1 MGVGAPSRCKLSFN
15 GARCCRLSSS
25 LQLNFTAMGR
35 PTVLLVDDN
44 RDLVRFLERLMADA
58 GWDLQAAESATEAR
72 RLVAEKK
79 PDAALLDYMLPDA
92 SGAELGVELLQSVPQ
107 MVVIVMTG
115 SVLDPEEEAL
125 CEEHDFPVLRKPFLG
140 SDLVNLIRG
149 RLEGRQEAGG
159 AASRSAGDIEAAQGK
174 ALTVFI
180 SYSHRDEVWRRRLDQ
195 HLSTLK
201 HMGII
206 HSWHDREIV
215 AGDDFGAVDRYL
227 NLADLILLLISPD
240 FLGSDYCYHKEMTRA
255 LERHQRQEAHVIPVI
270 VRPCDW
276 EKAPFSHLQAVPKD
290 GKAITLWANKDQ
302 ALMDAAKSIR
312 RAAEELSASVRRR

>member
-1 MGVGAPSRCKLSFN
+1 
-15 GARCCRLSSS
+15 
-25 LQLNFTAMGR
+25 
-35 PTVLLVDDN
+35 
-44 RDLVRFLERLMADA
+44 
-58 GWDLQAAESATEAR
+58 
-72 RLVAEKK
+72 
-79 PDAALLDYMLPDA
+79 
-92 SGAELGVELLQSVPQ
+92 
-107 MVVIVMTG
+107 VIVMTG

-215 AGDDFGAVDRYL
+215 AGDDFGGAVDRYL